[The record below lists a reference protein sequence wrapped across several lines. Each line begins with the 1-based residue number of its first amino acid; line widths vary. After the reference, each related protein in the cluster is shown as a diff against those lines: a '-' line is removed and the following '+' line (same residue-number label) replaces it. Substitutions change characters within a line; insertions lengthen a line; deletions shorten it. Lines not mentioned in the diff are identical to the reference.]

1 MIGQPPGETGNEA
14 GIEAEVARTLRRAS
28 DGYGDLPEQVGH
40 RLDRVLDSLPSADT
54 LRSAARGPEREG
66 FFASLAERLR
76 PKRVRYAI
84 ASGAAAV
91 LVTVGAVAVG
101 LQAFTQSDESPSA
114 GQVYAEDGPR
124 SEGDDDYA
132 ASGEPSPES
141 DGGDSLSEEGADSA
155 ESDAEVGVLDVESF
169 ASGTDYSASTDLLA
183 ALRGLGD
190 HTAAGEV
197 PAELADLAAGGAFW
211 RACED
216 AIAEEY
222 ESLLVAVDFAR
233 YESAPAIMALLMSDD
248 GEIAVAL
255 TPACAD
261 GVVEALA
268 VQP

>member
-1 MIGQPPGETGNEA
+1 MIGQPPGETGAEA
-14 GIEAEVARTLRRAS
+14 GTEAAVARALRQAS
-28 DGYGDLPEQVGH
+28 DGYGDLPEQVAH

-54 LRSAARGPEREG
+54 LRSTAREPERDG

-101 LQAFTQSDESPSA
+101 LQALTADSGESPSSD
-114 GQVYAEDGPR
+114 QVYAEDGPR
-124 SEGDDDYA
+124 SGDDDA
-132 ASGEPSPES
+132 AGEAAPES
-141 DGGDSLSEEGADSA
+141 SSEDSLSEEGGDSA
-155 ESDAEVGVLDVESF
+155 ESDAEMGVLDVESF

-190 HTAAGEV
+190 HTADGEV
-197 PAELADLAAGGAFW
+197 PAELADLAAGGEFW

-222 ESLLVAVDFAR
+222 QSLLVAVDFAR
-233 YESAPAIMALLMSDD
+233 YESSPAIMALLVSDE
-248 GEIAVAL
+248 GETAVAL

-261 GVVEALA
+261 GVIEALA
-268 VQP
+268 IQP

>member
-1 MIGQPPGETGNEA
+1 MIGQPPGETGA
-14 GIEAEVARTLRRAS
+14 EAEAAVARALRQAS
-28 DGYGDLPEQVGH
+28 DGYGDLPEQVAH

-54 LRSAARGPEREG
+54 LRSSAREPEREG

-101 LQAFTQSDESPSA
+101 LQALTADDGESPSS

-124 SEGDDDYA
+124 SGDDDA
-132 ASGEPSPES
+132 APGEASPES
-141 DGGDSLSEEGADSA
+141 SGEDSLSEEGADSA
-155 ESDAEVGVLDVESF
+155 ESDQEVGVLDIESF

-190 HTAAGEV
+190 HTADGEV

-222 ESLLVAVDFAR
+222 QSLLVAVDFAR
-233 YESAPAIMALLMSDD
+233 YESAPAIMALLMSDE

-261 GVVEALA
+261 GVIEALA
-268 VQP
+268 IQP